1 MSESNINIDNDTLK
15 FIQASIEAGVSRGV
29 EIASKN
35 MFEELKHKNKKL
47 YDNRLNNT
55 KLLLENYHNFVDY
68 CKKAVYEVENN
79 IKEAIAK
86 EESMVELFDELY
98 NIQDDTFTVNSILK
112 SKEKTKVILKHI
124 DCCLNFYEYRAIK
137 SNDLEMRR
145 RYEVIKRLYINKEK
159 QKYEEIANEL
169 NISTKT
175 VNRDKKKAIRELSV
189 LFFGID
195 GVGLQ

>member
-1 MSESNINIDNDTLK
+1 MSESKINIDNDTLK
-15 FIQASIEAGVSRGV
+15 FIQASIEAGVARGV

-35 MFEELKHKNKKL
+35 MCEELKYKNKKL

-55 KLLLENYHNFVDY
+55 KLLLENYHNFVDH

-86 EESMVELFDELY
+86 EESMVELFSELY
-98 NIQDDTFTVNSILK
+98 NMQDDTFTVNSILK

-124 DCCLNFYEYRAIK
+124 DCCLTFYEYRANETK
-137 SNDLEMRR
+137 DLEMQRR
-145 RYEVIKRLYINKEK
+145 NEVIKRLYINENK
-159 QKYEEIANEL
+159 QKYEDIANEL

-195 GVGLQ
+195 GIGLQ

>member
-1 MSESNINIDNDTLK
+1 MSESNINIDNDILK

-35 MFEELKHKNKKL
+35 MCEELKHKNKNM

-55 KLLLENYHNFVDY
+55 KLLLENYHNFADY
-68 CKKAVYEVENN
+68 CEKAVHEIENN

-86 EESMVELFDELY
+86 EESTIELFSELY
-98 NIQDDTFTVNSILK
+98 NMQDDTFTINSILK
-112 SKEKTKVILKHI
+112 SKEKTKVILQHI
-124 DCCLNFYEYRAIK
+124 NCCLNFYEYRANK
-137 SNDLEMRR
+137 TYDLEMQRR
-145 RYEVIKRLYINKEK
+145 NEVIKRLYINEDK
-159 QKYEEIANEL
+159 QKYEDIANEL

-195 GVGLQ
+195 GIGLQ